1 MDGFLRIK
9 DKCKE
14 LYADYDIVIRPVL
27 KFGLAVLS
35 FLVINNEL
43 GYLSA
48 LNNLFVLMILAVIC
62 AILPLNGIVLIGTLL
77 IVAHC
82 FGLGIEVGG
91 FALVLY
97 LLMMLLY
104 FRFVPKDALAMLLTP
119 VAYFCHIPPVVPM
132 SLGQIRG
139 PISALSVVFGIVSW
153 QFVRSVPEVI
163 EPLKSAPDVSLLD
176 VLQAMPNMLITKE
189 MVFEIIIA
197 VVVMLIVVSIRR
209 LGGNHSYEKAIVAG
223 AIVYLVLQLFGGR
236 ILGVEVNPGSVIIA
250 TIGSLLISY
259 FLMLFYF
266 SADYKASE
274 NVEFEDDRYYYRVRV
289 IPKLRPVDSR
299 TGEVLEL
306 EHDEEM
312 PEVNTERFRQLR
324 EEEIENKFRGIN
336 LQSKLEQS
344 LRELDAKTS
353 PVPTEQV
360 NETASAEALKDT
372 QVVYSEIGQ
381 ETRVVP
387 TEDVQ
392 ETKVIPD
399 EGFRNEDSP
408 DEGFLDEGLVPEDRD
423 AIVPETL
430 LDEDVIKTEL
440 WENKKGQND

>member
-1 MDGFLRIK
+1 MDSFLIIK

-48 LNNLFVLMILAVIC
+48 LNNLFVLMVLAVIC

-82 FGLGIEVGG
+82 FGLGLEVGG

-97 LLMMLLY
+97 LLVMLLY
-104 FRFVPKDALAMLLTP
+104 FRFVPKDALAILLTP
-119 VAYFCHIPPVVPM
+119 VAYFCRIPPVIPM

-139 PISALSVVFGIVSW
+139 PISALSVAFGIVSW

-163 EPLKSAPDVSLLD
+163 EPLKSTPDVSLLD

-209 LGGNHSYEKAIVAG
+209 LGGNHSYEKAIIAG
-223 AIVYLVLQLFGGR
+223 AIVYLILQLSGGR
-236 ILGVEVNPGSVIIA
+236 ILGVEVNFVKVIVA
-250 TIGSLLISY
+250 TVGSLLVSY
-259 FLMLFYF
+259 LLMLFYF

-344 LRELDAKTS
+344 LKDLDAKTS
-353 PVPTEQV
+353 PVPTDQIDDALSSENTGATQIV
-360 NETASAEALKDT
+360 SAE
-372 QVVYSEIGQ
+372 VGQ
-381 ETRVVP
+381 ETRVVRN
-387 TEDVQ
+387 EEIR
-392 ETKVIPD
+392 ETQIIPD
-399 EGFRNEDSP
+399 EVF
-408 DEGFLDEGLVPEDRD
+408 
-423 AIVPETL
+423 T
-430 LDEDVIKTEL
+430 DEDEIKTEL
-440 WENKKGQND
+440 WENTKGQSE